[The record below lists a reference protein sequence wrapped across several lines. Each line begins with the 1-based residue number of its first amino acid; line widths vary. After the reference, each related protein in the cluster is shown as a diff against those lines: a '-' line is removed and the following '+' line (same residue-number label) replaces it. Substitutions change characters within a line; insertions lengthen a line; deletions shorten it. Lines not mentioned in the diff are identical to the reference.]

1 MVEALEDGRDPAR
14 EVPVR
19 QVVDAGVREEDERA
33 DQVGGAGPRER
44 GSWGEG
50 GEDDAGRQRQGGG
63 GSYRS
68 LDEAVR
74 AQQGAVRPQNGVS
87 SPVRLGNQVE
97 VNVD

>member
-1 MVEALEDGRDPAR
+1 MGNNTIQ
-14 EVPVR
+14 
-19 QVVDAGVREEDERA
+19 QVLDA
-33 DQVGGAGPRER
+33 
-44 GSWGEG
+44 
-50 GEDDAGRQRQGGG
+50 RQRQGGG